1 MTQRYGLY
9 LLSLLVFFGLFG
21 ILTFIGMAPVSA
33 LWVLMLVSGGLWAA
47 SYFLPYEDGKFLF
60 RYAFL
65 LLGILLLVNQV
76 IIA

>member
-1 MTQRYGLY
+1 
-9 LLSLLVFFGLFG
+9 
-21 ILTFIGMAPVSA
+21 MAPASA